1 MKVKYD
7 ANMSSLEAN
16 YEAVS
21 LDKRYELEVIEI
33 EISSYIACQFSIDSD
48 VYVELAI
55 TCNSGEVILSG
66 TYNFQDLTN
75 YDTVR
80 IELEDMF
87 VKDSR
92 VEDRELEKIL
102 QETADS
108 YIEIKYKA

>member
-48 VYVELAI
+48 VYVELSI

-66 TYNFQDLTN
+66 TYNFQDLA
-75 YDTVR
+75 
-80 IELEDMF
+80 MF

-92 VEDRELEKIL
+92 VKDRELEKIL

>member
-7 ANMSSLEAN
+7 MSMSSLEAS

-21 LDKRYELEVIEI
+21 LDKRYELDVIDI
-33 EISSYIACQFSIDSD
+33 EISSYISCQFSIDSD
-48 VYVELAI
+48 VYVELTI
-55 TCNSGEVILSG
+55 TSDACEVILSG
-66 TYNFQDLTN
+66 TYNFQDLAN

-80 IELEDMF
+80 IDLEDMI

>member
-7 ANMSSLEAN
+7 MSMSTLEAS

-21 LDKRYELEVIEI
+21 LYSSYELDVIEI
-33 EISSYIACQFSIDSD
+33 EISSYVACQFALDSD

-55 TCNSGEVILSG
+55 TCDRGVVILSG
-66 TYNFQDLTN
+66 TYNFQDIAN

-80 IELEDMF
+80 IELENML

-92 VEDRELEKIL
+92 VEDKDLEKIL

>member
-7 ANMSSLEAN
+7 MSMSSLEAS
-16 YEAVS
+16 YEAIS
-21 LDKRYELEVIEI
+21 LDKRYELDVIEI
-33 EISSYIACQFSIDSD
+33 EISSYISCQFSIDSD

-55 TCNSGEVILSG
+55 TSDAGEVILSG
-66 TYNFQDLTN
+66 TYNFQDLAN

-80 IELEDMF
+80 IDLEDMI